1 MYVSVSYAYSSQ
13 YTYAYMYTYTGVC
26 GVEISSWLIRV
37 RQFVADQSA
46 YTGVCGV
53 ETIWNKRSSA
63 AMTCIYIHMFTNI
76 NT

>member
-1 MYVSVSYAYSSQ
+1 MWSDIYMYSYLCAHIHMYVSVSYAYSSQ
-13 YTYAYMYTYTGVC
+13 YTYAYMYT
-26 GVEISSWLIRV
+26 
-37 RQFVADQSA
+37 